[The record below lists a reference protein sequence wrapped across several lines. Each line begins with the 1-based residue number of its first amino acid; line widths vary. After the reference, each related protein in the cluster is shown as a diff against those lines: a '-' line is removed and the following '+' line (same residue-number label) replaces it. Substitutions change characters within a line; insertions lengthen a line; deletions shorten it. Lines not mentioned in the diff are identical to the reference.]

1 MSTIQSFA
9 YNTGTTISGTIQSGD
24 FAIGTPTTGYTNT
37 PQFWNGPD
45 EDLGYVIAQPVP
57 SGNQPNPVGIPAY
70 LGFFRTDGKTK
81 NKFLELTSTIAEQT
95 FTGSTEAI
103 NWLNSNGYWTSYS
116 EVVTE
121 SLTLKL
127 DASNALSY
135 PGTGNIWF
143 DLVDPQQNITLVN
156 SPTYTSASP
165 SYFTFNGSN
174 QYGTGSGLVLGSTA
188 YTKSAWFYL
197 NSYTD
202 NNIISSVTGGHFMF
216 MGATPAVDKKIYCGH
231 SDWPSYIVFPSV
243 STFNLNTWYYVAL
256 TFNTTDGMKLYVNGV
271 FDSAYTANKSPRPGN
286 GSTNI
291 GTFGGGNLLNGRVA
305 RVYCYTRSLSAAE
318 ILQNYN
324 ANAPEF

>member
-1 MSTIQSFA
+1 MATIQSFA
-9 YNTGTTISGTIQSGD
+9 YNTGTTIGGTIQSGD
-24 FAIGTPTTGYTNT
+24 FAIGVPLTGYTNS

-45 EDLGYVIAQPVP
+45 QDLGYVIAQPVP
-57 SGNQPNPVGIPAY
+57 TGNQPNPVGTPAY
-70 LGFFRTDGKTK
+70 LVFFRTDGKTK
-81 NKFLELTSTIAEQT
+81 NKFLDLSSTIAGQT
-95 FTGSTEAI
+95 FTGSTEAL

-121 SLTLKL
+121 NLTLKL
-127 DASNALSY
+127 DASNPISY
-135 PGTGNIWF
+135 PGTGNTWF

-156 SPTYTSASP
+156 SPTYTSSSP

-188 YTKSAWFYL
+188 YTKSCWVYFNGYQ
-197 NSYTD
+197 D
-202 NNIISSVTGGHFMF
+202 NNIISSSSGGHFMY
-216 MGATPAVDKKIYCGH
+216 MGVAGATHKIYCGH
-231 SDWPSYIVFPSV
+231 SDWPSYIAFPSV
-243 STFNLNTWYYVAL
+243 ANFNLNTWYYVAL

-291 GTFGGGNLLNGRVA
+291 GTFAGGNLLNGRVA
-305 RVYCYTRSLSAAE
+305 RVYCYTKSLSAAE